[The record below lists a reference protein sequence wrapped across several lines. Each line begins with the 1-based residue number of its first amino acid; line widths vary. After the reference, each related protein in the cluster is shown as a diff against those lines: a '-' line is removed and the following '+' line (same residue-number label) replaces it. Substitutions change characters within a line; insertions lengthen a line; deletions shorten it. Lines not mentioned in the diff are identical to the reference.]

1 MGKLLILQPE
11 EKFSPHHDLLPPGS
25 GLYLLGHP
33 LEDSDDS
40 VKLLL
45 AAQFAFL
52 NSPHPLEI
60 LSDRA
65 AYGAEGTVYR
75 DHDVNSYLRCVRGV
89 LRQELK
95 LIRKAKR
102 ESRRVLWWPLVS
114 SQGTEAIIGQRATLT
129 SPTQRRLSFVGVLN
143 GGKETFKR
151 LGRIFASRNVQ
162 MFVVLLFPARLL
174 VMGTVSIFPHYFS

>member
-11 EKFSPHHDLLPPGS
+11 EKFSPHHHLLPPGS

-33 LEDSDDS
+33 LTDSDDS
-40 VKLLL
+40 MKLLL
-45 AAQFAFL
+45 AAQFTFL

-60 LSDRA
+60 LSVRA

-75 DHDVNSYLRCVRGV
+75 DHDMNAYLRSVRGV

-102 ESRRVLWWPLVS
+102 ECWRLLWWPLIS
-114 SQGTEAIIGQRATLT
+114 TQGIDAIIGQRANLT
-129 SPTQRRLSFVGVLN
+129 NPSRHQFNFVDVFN
-143 GGKETFKR
+143 RWKETLQR
-151 LGRIFASRNVQ
+151 LGRIVTSSSVQ
-162 MFVVLLFPARLL
+162 MFIVLLFPARLL
-174 VMGTVSIFPHYFS
+174 VMRTLSLFPH